1 MILFGLQYNF
11 TYCQNEFFYNE
22 KGRRFFRESK
32 EFHQMEVGE
41 YVVLPPEIWKD
52 ILLLRGAAIKKEMGQ
67 RQFISIGRDTFLV
80 KRMVV
85 RKPSDFVC
93 SQHVYINVTCDDES
107 GRKRNVSVD
116 FFHCTSYE
124 KDHLRAVSI
133 WAKDEDDV
141 LLFCTRLDYSISV
154 SREAPRVCIMNMD
167 VHSVYE
173 KMNDASPREVLS
185 HILRATS
192 FESKSVKRADSFVYE
207 HT

>member
-1 MILFGLQYNF
+1 MKFDNALIRLL
-11 TYCQNEFFYNE
+11 
-22 KGRRFFRESK
+22 RLLVL
-32 EFHQMEVGE
+32 HQMQVGE
-41 YVVLPPEIWKD
+41 YVVLPLEIWRD
-52 ILLLRGAAIKKEMGQ
+52 ILLLRGTAMKKEMRQ

-85 RKPSDFVC
+85 RKPSDFIS
-93 SQHVYINVTCDDES
+93 SQHVYINVSCDDER

-116 FFHCTSYE
+116 FFHHTNYTT
-124 KDHLRAVSI
+124 DHLRAVSM

-141 LLFCTRLDYSISV
+141 LLFRTHLDHFMSV
-154 SREAPRVCIMNMD
+154 SREASRVCIMNMD
-167 VHSVYE
+167 IHSVYE
-173 KMNDASPREVLS
+173 KMNDASPSEVLS